1 MESGFESKSL
11 LSKTESMQDIF
22 NEVGSVKPR
31 AVFFDYICIATKTQ
45 VPGDFDFPS
54 TLYISIQDHQ
64 DNSVQSAIFF
74 ELIFYTLDIK
84 YHVADC
90 P

>member
-45 VPGDFDFPS
+45 VPGDFDFLVRC
-54 TLYISIQDHQ
+54 T
-64 DNSVQSAIFF
+64 
-74 ELIFYTLDIK
+74 
-84 YHVADC
+84 
-90 P
+90 